1 MGQIKNIKL
10 HIVTDIKNKSIFRMA
25 AVAVAPPVV
34 APTLTLPAQ
43 KPASSSTKVLRHK
56 DTVRVS
62 ALTNRPISGPPKVDV
77 YWCEPCRVKLTTP
90 LASLKHF
97 TGKQHLHVV
106 NVEKHNLKRKQG
118 TKAAAP
124 PAKVAKPNYNNN
136 NNNNNNKNNNNNNN
150 NRSNDAGRGG
160 ATGAKK

>member
-1 MGQIKNIKL
+1 
-10 HIVTDIKNKSIFRMA
+10 MA
-25 AVAVAPPVV
+25 AIAVAPPVV
-34 APTLTLPAQ
+34 APTLTSPAQ

-97 TGKQHLHVV
+97 TGGPTYILLSCNILKIKKKQFSRQY
-106 NVEKHNLKRKQG
+106 N
-118 TKAAAP
+118 TK
-124 PAKVAKPNYNNN
+124 KF
-136 NNNNNNKNNNNNNN
+136 
-150 NRSNDAGRGG
+150 
-160 ATGAKK
+160 